1 MKEVLTR
8 SISGLVYMALIVLP
22 VYFAI
27 PWLYLLVFSTL
38 IVLGMREYANL
49 VGLNRTRPIRTIVD
63 GLFAAYFFVAAY
75 LYLSGSSDADIFLPT
90 IFFILYTLVRSLY
103 SDRLKAGSDSGRTF
117 MGQLYVAGS
126 LSFGHLLLLTLDS
139 ATVDFAFPL
148 VSVNPLY
155 FISIFLL
162 IWANDTGAFVAGS
175 LFGKHTLFKV
185 ISPKKTWE
193 GFAGG
198 LLASIVAGL
207 LIGHFTANPLPLHIW
222 TLLALVVSATATW
235 GDLYESNLKRNA
247 GVKDSGKI
255 MPGHGGVLDR
265 LDSAFFAFPA
275 AYVLLRVAMSY
286 YNPIYF

>member
-1 MKEVLTR
+1 
-8 SISGLVYMALIVLP
+8 
-22 VYFAI
+22 
-27 PWLYLLVFSTL
+27 
-38 IVLGMREYANL
+38 
-49 VGLNRTRPIRTIVD
+49 
-63 GLFAAYFFVAAY
+63 
-75 LYLSGSSDADIFLPT
+75 
-90 IFFILYTLVRSLY
+90 
-103 SDRLKAGSDSGRTF
+103 

-198 LLASIVAGL
+198 LLASIVAAL
-207 LIGHFTANPLPLHIW
+207 MIGHFTSNPLPLYIW
-222 TLLALVVSATATW
+222 VLLAIVVTATATW